1 MSLLAIW
8 KKREDNTPVYVPAL
22 LQAFHDLGTAN
33 FALSVKVD
41 YYYLDSVVGFDDN
54 LKMIIVADMMPKF
67 PPKLWLRLDTILA
80 DVREEAIKRGIRPY
94 SQDYVDLM
102 ARHMVK
108 ALPRPEK
115 EYVDKYAS
123 AVHRLLYA
131 YGALTPL
138 ISDQAH
144 LEIGVTDVL
153 AHITN
158 PLTEEDVVEVESWVL
173 KGRFPTN
180 IKLSER
186 DRDYL
191 RNSLSRRGISAS
203 RFTGWVSQV
212 DQRFRVRAT
221 VAVPPVSQPRTA
233 MAFRIVSRSA
243 WTPPRYVALRSARP
257 EQLAFLWHT
266 WVYGFNDKPA
276 FIIVIGQP
284 GTGKTTLVDVVTA
297 TTPPDQPLAVVE
309 SVSEINAPQARVRLA
324 ERFALSTDIPEIRMA
339 QLIKVALRMS
349 VPYITTN
356 EVLGPEDAQALFLA
370 ATIGA
375 RTMTTI
381 HAASPDDLIGRFKS
395 MGVPTDAIEFLR
407 DRMIVVLM
415 DKAPGHRFIR
425 EIYLPQDG
433 TWAPLAEADYIIK
446 PEVAMKAKILHVLAR
461 NPAYHHA
468 DEWLTFLKQ
477 YYENPQ
483 TALSYAVA
491 SE

>member
-1 MSLLAIW
+1 MSLLAIR
-8 KKREDNTPVYVPAL
+8 KKKEGEAPVYIPAL
-22 LQAFHDLGTAN
+22 LQAFHDLGTTN
-33 FALSVKVD
+33 FVQSVKTS
-41 YYYLDSVVGFDDN
+41 YYYLESVVGFDEN
-54 LKMIIVADMMPKF
+54 LKMFVVADVMPKF
-67 PPKLWLRLDTILA
+67 PPRLWLKLDAVLT

-94 SQDYVDLM
+94 SLEYVDLIAKHM
-102 ARHMVK
+102 AK
-108 ALPRPEK
+108 ALPRAEK
-115 EYVDKYAS
+115 EYANVYAS
-123 AVHRLLYA
+123 AIHRFLYA

-144 LEIGVTDVL
+144 LELGVTDVL
-153 AHITN
+153 VHITN
-158 PLTEEDVVEVESWVL
+158 PAAEEDVVEVESWVF
-173 KGRFPTN
+173 KGRYPTN
-180 IKLSER
+180 VKLGER

-203 RFTGWVSQV
+203 RFTGWISQV

-221 VAVPPVSQPRTA
+221 VTVPPVSQPRTT
-233 MAFRIVSRSA
+233 MAFRIVSRAA

-257 EQLAFLWHT
+257 EQLAFLWHV
-266 WVYGFNDKPA
+266 WINGFEGKPS

-284 GTGKTTLVDVVTA
+284 GTGKTTLVDVITA
-297 TTPPDQPLAVVE
+297 ATPPDQPLAVVE

-370 ATIGA
+370 ATIGT
-375 RTMTTI
+375 RVMTTI
-381 HAASPDDLIGRFKS
+381 HAASPDDLVGRFKS

-415 DKAPGHRFIR
+415 DKVPGHRFVR
-425 EIYLPQDG
+425 EVYLPQDG
-433 TWAPLAEADYIIK
+433 SWAPLAETNYAVK
-446 PEVAMKAKILHVLAR
+446 PEVAVKAKILHVLAR

-468 DEWLTFLKQ
+468 DEWLAFLKQ

-483 TALSYAVA
+483 TALSYAIA

>member
-1 MSLLAIW
+1 MSLLAI
-8 KKREDNTPVYVPAL
+8 KKKKEGEAPVYIPAL
-22 LQAFHDLGTAN
+22 MQSLHDLGVAS
-33 FALSVKVD
+33 FSQSVRVS
-41 YYYLDSVVGFDDN
+41 YYYLDSIVGFDDS
-54 LKMIIVADMMPKF
+54 LKMFVVADNMPKF
-67 PPKLWLRLDTILA
+67 PPKLWLKLDSILA

-94 SQDYVDLM
+94 SQEYVDLM
-102 ARHMVK
+102 ARHMSR
-108 ALPRPEK
+108 ALPRAER
-115 EYVDKYAS
+115 EYVNIYAS
-123 AVHRLLYA
+123 AVHRFLYA

-144 LEIGVTDVL
+144 LDLGITDVL
-153 AHITN
+153 VHITN
-158 PLTEEDVVEVESWVL
+158 PAAEEDVVEAESWVL
-173 KGRFPTN
+173 KGRYPTN

-212 DQRFRVRAT
+212 DQRFRVRVT
-221 VAVPPVSQPRTA
+221 VTVPPISQPRTT
-233 MAFRIVSRSA
+233 MAFRIVSRAA

-257 EQLAFLWHT
+257 EQLAFLWHA
-266 WVYGFNDKPA
+266 WVYGFSDKPA

-284 GTGKTTLVDVVTA
+284 GTGKTTLVDVITA

-356 EVLGPEDAQALFLA
+356 EVLGPEDAAALFLA
-370 ATIGA
+370 ATIGT
-375 RTMTTI
+375 RVMTTI

-395 MGVPTDAIEFLR
+395 MGVPTDAIDFLR

-415 DKAPGHRFIR
+415 DKAPGHRFVR
-425 EIYLPQDG
+425 EVYLPQDG
-433 TWAPLAEADYIIK
+433 RWAPLAETEYAVK
-446 PEVAMKAKILHVLAR
+446 PEITMKAKILHVLAR
-461 NPAYHHA
+461 NPAYHHV
-468 DEWLTFLKQ
+468 DEWLAFLKQ

-483 TALSYAVA
+483 TALSYAIA

>member
-8 KKREDNTPVYVPAL
+8 KKKESEAPVYVPAL
-22 LQAFHDLGTAN
+22 LQALHDLGVAN
-33 FALSVKVD
+33 FSQSVKVS
-41 YYYLDSVVGFDDN
+41 YYYLESIVGFDDS
-54 LKMIIVADMMPKF
+54 LKMFVVADNMPKF
-67 PPKLWLRLDTILA
+67 PPKLWLKLDTILA

-94 SQDYVDLM
+94 SQEYVDLM
-102 ARHMVK
+102 ARHMSR
-108 ALPRPEK
+108 AFPRAER
-115 EYVDKYAS
+115 EYVNIYAS

-144 LEIGVTDVL
+144 LDLGVTDVL
-153 AHITN
+153 VHITN
-158 PLTEEDVVEVESWVL
+158 PAAEEDVVEAESWVL
-173 KGRFPTN
+173 KGRYPTN

-212 DQRFRVRAT
+212 DQRFRVRVT
-221 VAVPPVSQPRTA
+221 VTVPPVSQPRTT
-233 MAFRIVSRSA
+233 MAFRIVSRAA

-257 EQLAFLWHT
+257 EQLAFLWHA
-266 WVYGFNDKPA
+266 WVNGFSDKPA

-356 EVLGPEDAQALFLA
+356 EVLGPEDAAALFLA
-370 ATIGA
+370 ATIGT
-375 RTMTTI
+375 RVMTTI
-381 HAASPDDLIGRFKS
+381 HAASPDDLVGRFKS

-415 DKAPGHRFIR
+415 DKAPGHRFVR

-433 TWAPLAEADYIIK
+433 RWVPLSETEYAVK
-446 PEVAMKAKILHVLAR
+446 PEVALKAKILHVLAR

-468 DEWLTFLKQ
+468 DEWLAFLKQ
-477 YYENPQ
+477 FYENPQ
-483 TALSYAVA
+483 TALSFAIA

>member
-1 MSLLAIW
+1 MPLLAT
-8 KKREDNTPVYVPAL
+8 KKKDEAPVYVPAL
-22 LQAFHDLGTAN
+22 LQAVHDLGTTN
-33 FALSVKVD
+33 FSQSVKVS
-41 YYYLDSVVGFDDN
+41 YYYLDSIVGFDDN
-54 LKMIIVADMMPKF
+54 LKMFVVADMMPKF
-67 PPKLWLRLDTILA
+67 PPKLWLKLDTILA

-94 SQDYVDLM
+94 SKEYVDLM
-102 ARHMVK
+102 ARHMAK
-108 ALPRPEK
+108 ALPRADK
-115 EYVDKYAS
+115 EYANIYAS

-138 ISDQAH
+138 MSDQAH
-144 LEIGVTDVL
+144 LELGVTDVL
-153 AHITN
+153 IHITN
-158 PLTEEDVVEVESWVL
+158 PAAEEDVVEVESWVL
-173 KGRFPTN
+173 RGRYPTN
-180 IKLSER
+180 VKLSER

-191 RNSLSRRGISAS
+191 RSSLSRRGISAS
-203 RFTGWVSQV
+203 RFTGWASQV
-212 DQRFRVRAT
+212 DQRFRVRVT
-221 VAVPPVSQPRTA
+221 VTVPPVSQPRTT
-233 MAFRIVSRSA
+233 MAFRIVSRA
-243 WTPPRYVALRSARP
+243 ALTPPRYVALRSARP
-257 EQLAFLWHT
+257 EQLAFLWHS
-266 WVYGFNDKPA
+266 WVYGLGDKPA

-284 GTGKTTLVDVVTA
+284 GTGKTTLVDVITA

-370 ATIGA
+370 ATIGV

-395 MGVPTDAIEFLR
+395 MGVPTDAVEFLR
-407 DRMIVVLM
+407 DRMIIVLM
-415 DKAPGHRFIR
+415 DKAPGHRFVR
-425 EIYLPQDG
+425 EVYLPQDG
-433 TWAPLAEADYIIK
+433 RWIPLSETDYVVQ
-446 PEVAMKAKILHVLAR
+446 PEITMKAKILHVLAR

-483 TALSYAVA
+483 TALNYAVA